1 MFLVLWLRILL
12 TFEMAISCHP
22 CESTEMES
30 AISVFNY
37 VHTHCLC
44 MYETD
49 AGIDYFFCLFS
60 FLTKYMAY

>member
-1 MFLVLWLRILL
+1 MFSALWLRISL
-12 TFEMAISCHP
+12 TFEMAIASHL

-30 AISVFNY
+30 VISVFNY

-49 AGIDYFFCLFS
+49 AGID
-60 FLTKYMAY
+60 

>member
-1 MFLVLWLRILL
+1 MFLALWLRISL
-12 TFEMAISCHP
+12 TFEMVISCDP

-30 AISVFNY
+30 VISVFNY

-49 AGIDYFFCLFS
+49 ARVD
-60 FLTKYMAY
+60 